1 MLKYLSSTHAA
12 TYYIYILYIV
22 TKCKGY
28 ATMYLV
34 SLLCSSSLHPHKWIT
49 QSVKTS
55 ASGAVVMGDADTV

>member
-1 MLKYLSSTHAA
+1 MLKHLFSTHAA
-12 TYYIYILYIV
+12 TTTVYIA

-34 SLLCSSSLHPHKWIT
+34 NLLCSSSLHPHKWIT

-55 ASGAVVMGDADTV
+55 ASGVVVMGDADTA